1 MSTGIDPFTTVNQD
15 KEITF
20 VIWPIPHTK
29 TGAKVDGI
37 QRSGENG
44 IQEERRMIE
53 NNNTWELVEKP
64 AHKDAIGVKWV
75 SKFNPDGSIQ
85 KYKALLVVK
94 GYTQQYWVDDNET
107 FAPVSRQERVRAILA
122 LAAQKGWKVYQLD
135 VKSAFNNGHLQ
146 EDKATPW
153 IHCEKTRKES
163 PQVKLK
169 KALYGL
175 LQAPR
180 AWYSKVDSDFLSQG
194 FRRSCSEPTLYIK
207 CQSTSEILILE
218 LYVDDLI
225 VTGSNAASILFHLS
239 SKIWWAAFRW

>member
-1 MSTGIDPFTTVNQD
+1 MGVSG
-15 KEITF
+15 
-20 VIWPIPHTK
+20 K
-29 TGAKVDGI
+29 TCSQGCHW
-37 QRSGENG
+37 GEMG
-44 IQEERRMIE
+44 FKR
-53 NNNTWELVEKP
+53 
-64 AHKDAIGVKWV
+64 
-75 SKFNPDGSIQ
+75 KFNPDGSIQ
-85 KYKALLVVK
+85 KYKARLVVK

-135 VKSAFNNGHLQ
+135 VKSNLPSTMVIFKKIKQPPGFIVKRQ
-146 EDKATPW
+146 EK
-153 IHCEKTRKES
+153 K
-163 PQVKLK
+163 VLKLK

-180 AWYSKVDSDFLSQG
+180 AWYSKVDSDFISQG

-225 VTGSNAASILFHLS
+225 VTGSNAASIS
-239 SKIWWAAFRW
+239 SFKQDMMSSFQMRDLGLMNYFLGMEAVLPLAFSSLKRNMPIIESAEEVQHAELQGWS